1 MDRVSIISLLPSVR
15 RCAVVASILLAAV
28 IHATGGSPSAGV
40 CLTTADAPLN
50 YALPRGTSS
59 FVIRLA
65 NPEAKRCFT
74 FVNENSAADGQLS
87 IAVSDRQL
95 AAESPLWSAVAGTIP
110 FRHKRRFAL
119 SLIGVDANY
128 VRLTFDVAD
137 TQKVAEFRDDSVPQQ

>member
-1 MDRVSIISLLPSVR
+1 MECGSIFSLLPGVR
-15 RCAVVASILLAAV
+15 RCAVVASTLLAAV
-28 IHATGGSPSAGV
+28 IQATGNPPSADT

-50 YALPRGTSS
+50 YALPQGTSS

-74 FVNENSAADGQLS
+74 FVNENSVADGRLS

-95 AAESPLWSAVAGTIP
+95 AAESPLWSTVAGTIS

-119 SLIGVDANY
+119 SLVGVDANY
-128 VRLTFDVAD
+128 VRLTFDVD
-137 TQKVAEFRDDSVPQQ
+137 DRQKIAEFRDNSAPQQ